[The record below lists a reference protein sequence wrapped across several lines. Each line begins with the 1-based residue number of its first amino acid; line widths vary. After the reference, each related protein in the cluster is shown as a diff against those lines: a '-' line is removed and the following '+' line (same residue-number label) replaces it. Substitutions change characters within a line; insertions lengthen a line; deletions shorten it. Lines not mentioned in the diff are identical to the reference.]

1 MNPPV
6 RAPQAPLKP
15 ALALVLLAPLAYLVW
30 AAAADRLG
38 ANPAQALVRATGD
51 WSLRWLCLA
60 LAITPLRQGL
70 GWPTLAR
77 LRRMVGLFAAA
88 YVTLHAL
95 AYAGFDMGLD
105 WDEIVRDI
113 PKRPFVWVGFGA
125 WLLLMLL
132 AATSWDGAVRW
143 LGGRRWQ
150 ALHRSVYA
158 VGLLALLHFYWMR
171 AGKNDF
177 AEVWVYAGV
186 IALLLAWRVGWFIRK
201 NRL

>member
-1 MNPPV
+1 M
-6 RAPQAPLKP
+6 RAPQAALKP
-15 ALALVLLAPLAYLVW
+15 VLALVLLAPLVYLVW
-30 AAAADRLG
+30 AAATDRLG
-38 ANPAQALVRATGD
+38 ANPAQALVRASGD

-77 LRRMVGLFAAA
+77 LRRMVGLFAAT

-105 WDEIVRDI
+105 WRAIVNDL
-113 PKRPFVWVGFGA
+113 PKRPFVWVGFLA
-125 WLLLMLL
+125 WLVLMLL

-186 IALLLAWRVGWFIRK
+186 IALLLAWRVAWFMRK
-201 NRL
+201 NNSMAC